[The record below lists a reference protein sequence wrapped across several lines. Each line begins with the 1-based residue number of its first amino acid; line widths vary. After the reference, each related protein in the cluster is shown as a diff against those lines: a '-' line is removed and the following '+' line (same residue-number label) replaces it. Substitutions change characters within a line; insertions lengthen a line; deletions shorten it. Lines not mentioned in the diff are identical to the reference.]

1 MPSIEDL
8 GIVRSTGSN
17 RFYAYT
23 NKPAPVSKSV
33 VNSTTGRGKRAAAYG
48 NQRTADSA
56 TRQRAIRRRLNEL
69 DRENYNESHLRYEA
83 PRVDVIIGHLA
94 SNGALQGKKKTSKQ
108 QSGRSGS
115 TPATRKILASRK
127 TLSNLMDDDPQG
139 ARSLSDLAVQPSKY
153 PVKNLCGICGFHGI
167 YSCVKCGLKYCSLT
181 CDLTH
186 KETRCLKMYG

>member
-8 GIVRSTGSN
+8 GIVRSTGSA

-23 NKPAPVSKSV
+23 TKALPTQKVIHASS
-33 VNSTTGRGKRAAAYG
+33 GRGKRTAAYE

-56 TRQRAIRRRLNEL
+56 TRQRAIRRRINEL
-69 DRENYNESHLRYEA
+69 ERENYNEQYLKNEI
-83 PRVDVIIGHLA
+83 PKVDVIIGHLA
-94 SNGALQGKKKTSKQ
+94 SNGNKKRTMKQ

-139 ARSLSDLAVQPSKY
+139 ARMLSDLIVAPSKY
-153 PVKNLCGICGFHGI
+153 PVKNLCNICGFHGK
-167 YSCVKCGLKYCSLT
+167 YSCVKCGLKYCSLA